1 MRERRWRIGWALWGI
16 PTSHTIGPGL
26 GDVSVDWQ
34 NGRGQTGDD
43 WAHSPSARRPTRK
56 VGGAFLRAIGGESEV
71 AELARGDGG
80 S

>member
-1 MRERRWRIGWALWGI
+1 M
-16 PTSHTIGPGL
+16 
-26 GDVSVDWQ
+26 SVDWQ

-56 VGGAFLRAIGGESEV
+56 VGGAFLRVIGGESEA
-71 AELARGDGG
+71 AEQARGDGG